1 MNKQTRYRANLRLTG
16 KESVKLQ
23 DLSAKLRLSKSEV
36 VGLLI
41 MEAQVVK
48 DDAGAWKLVDKSL
61 IIQEDQPDVN

>member
-1 MNKQTRYRANLRLTG
+1 MNKQTRYRASLRLTG

-41 MEAQVVK
+41 MEAHVIK
-48 DDAGAWKLVDKSL
+48 DDAGAWKLVDKSS
-61 IIQEDQPDVN
+61 IIQEDQSDVN